1 MATVHAGR
9 AGGQA
14 MRIVGGEFRGRP
26 LATPR
31 TTAIRPTS
39 DRTREAVFNVLAHR
53 FPEKLAG
60 ARVLDLFAG
69 TGALGLEALS
79 RGASY
84 GVFIEESAEGRG
96 VIRTNVEA
104 FGLTGRSKIF
114 RRDATALGEVGTLI
128 PFDLVFADPPYGKG
142 LGERALV
149 SAKTGGWLAAGA
161 LCVVEEAAASP
172 FEPGPDFRVLDERSY
187 GETVIRYIEAA

>member
-1 MATVHAGR
+1 
-9 AGGQA
+9 

-31 TTAIRPTS
+31 GNAIRPTT
-39 DRTREAVFNVLAHR
+39 DRTREALFNVLAHR
-53 FPEKLAG
+53 FADKLDG

-96 VIRTNVEA
+96 LIRENIEA
-104 FGLTGRSKIF
+104 FGLTGRTKIF
-114 RRDATALGEVGTLI
+114 RRDATGLGDAGTLAA
-128 PFDLVFADPPYGKG
+128 FGLVFADPPYGKG
-142 LGERALV
+142 LGERALR
-149 SAKTGGWLAAGA
+149 SARQGGWLLPGA
-161 LCVVEEAAASP
+161 LCVVEEAASAP
-172 FEPGPDFRVLDERSY
+172 FEVGEGFAVVDERGY
-187 GETVIRYIEAA
+187 GETVIRFIEAG